1 MATPHNP
8 NPTPG
13 SLPGS
18 TPVKP
23 YSNALMSSLIRIV
36 GQWSAPDFLTAV
48 VAREGLLLDPGSITV
63 ITLLAGGGPWRP
75 SGLARQMVTGP
86 SNVSKILAR
95 LTTNGIVERIPD
107 PADARANLIT
117 LTPAGT
123 AVANTF
129 VQAGDS
135 LVDEL
140 LTGWDD
146 TERHDLVR
154 LLGKLE
160 RSTTALSAQLRS
172 AQPLPA
178 QTPPESTQP
187 QATRG
192 DHQ

>member
-1 MATPHNP
+1 MATPQNP
-8 NPTPG
+8 SPTP
-13 SLPGS
+13 
-18 TPVKP
+18 VNP

-48 VAREGLLLDPGSITV
+48 VARQGLQLDPGSITV

-75 SGLARQMVTGP
+75 SELARQMVTGP

-117 LTPAGT
+117 LTPSGT
-123 AVANTF
+123 AVANVF

-146 TERHDLVR
+146 TERQDLVR

-160 RSTTALSAQLRS
+160 QSTTALSAHLRN
-172 AQPLPA
+172 APPQPA
-178 QTPPESTQP
+178 QTPAQSTQA
-187 QATRG
+187 QATQG